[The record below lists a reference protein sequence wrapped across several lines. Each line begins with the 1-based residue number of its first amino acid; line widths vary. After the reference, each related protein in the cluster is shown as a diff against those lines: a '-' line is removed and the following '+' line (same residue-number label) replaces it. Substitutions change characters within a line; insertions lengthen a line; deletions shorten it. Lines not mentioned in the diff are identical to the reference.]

1 MNLQTNRVWSG
12 IALLAALSLTPS
24 HAHAQQGSFHLPVEA
39 HWGNVVLPPGFYRI
53 SVPMR
58 ASWPEIVELSSH
70 GQTVSILPELET
82 SQPASDHSYFSLVQT
97 QGTYAIREFHAGAS
111 GKVFTFPVPKTVG
124 HEAADAPQAQAL
136 RLPIGA
142 SGQ

>member
-24 HAHAQQGSFHLPVEA
+24 HVQAQQGNFYLPVEA
-39 HWGNVVLPPGFYRI
+39 HWGNVVLPAGSYRI

-58 ASWPEIVELSSH
+58 ATWPEIMEIS
-70 GQTVSILPELET
+70 GQGKTFAILPELEV
-82 SQPASDHSYFSLVQT
+82 SRRASGHSHFSLLQIN
-97 QGTYAIREFHAGAS
+97 GTYVIREFESGAS
-111 GKVFTFPVPKTVG
+111 GKVFTFPVPKTMQTKV
-124 HEAADAPQAQAL
+124 ADL
-136 RLPIGA
+136 RQEQTQFPVVT